1 MAVGQGGDDQTSA
14 TPPPGPFLGSPPS
27 LRPTE
32 HGLGTHVAFQ
42 SQARSLLTAPQPDPP
57 FSPSVEQLNSC
68 SDLETYSNLEGRG
81 FQISPGRMVTSYL
94 LKEIELTNA

>member
-1 MAVGQGGDDQTSA
+1 MGQGGDDQTSA

-42 SQARSLLTAPQPDPP
+42 SQARSLLTAPQSDPP
-57 FSPSVEQLNSC
+57 LHPASNSC